1 MPEFA
6 SRIGVPADE
15 LRAYLDATTSPSA
28 SLMIRMRRLSDRFAK
43 ARSHQPPQEPPRRAR
58 AAAASQLLMIG
69 RSDDLTLRRILAE
82 TRTIAVVGASQNPAR
97 PSHEIYSYLLST
109 GQYQVYPVNPTI
121 TEIDGAQVYPRLA
134 DLPVAPD
141 MVDVFR
147 RFDELPSVLAETL
160 ALKQRPK
167 TLWLQ
172 QGLWHEQVGRD
183 AEAAGMQVVMDRC
196 LMVDHARLR

>member
-1 MPEFA
+1 MTA
-6 SRIGVPADE
+6 
-15 LRAYLDATTSPSA
+15 
-28 SLMIRMRRLSDRFAK
+28 
-43 ARSHQPPQEPPRRAR
+43 
-58 AAAASQLLMIG
+58 

-109 GQYQVYPVNPTI
+109 GEYQVYPVNPTI
-121 TEIDGAQVYPRLA
+121 TEIEGAQVYPRLA
-134 DLPVAPD
+134 DLPVVPD

-183 AEAAGMQVVMDRC
+183 AEAAGVQVVMDRC
-196 LMVDHARLR
+196 LMVDHVRLR

>member
-1 MPEFA
+1 M
-6 SRIGVPADE
+6 
-15 LRAYLDATTSPSA
+15 T
-28 SLMIRMRRLSDRFAK
+28 
-43 ARSHQPPQEPPRRAR
+43 
-58 AAAASQLLMIG
+58 G

-109 GQYQVYPVNPTI
+109 GEYQVYPVNPTI

-134 DLPVAPD
+134 DLPVVPD

-183 AEAAGMQVVMDRC
+183 AEAAGMRVVMDRC

>member
-1 MPEFA
+1 MA
-6 SRIGVPADE
+6 
-15 LRAYLDATTSPSA
+15 
-28 SLMIRMRRLSDRFAK
+28 
-43 ARSHQPPQEPPRRAR
+43 
-58 AAAASQLLMIG
+58 G
-69 RSDDLTLRRILAE
+69 RSDDQTLRRILAE

-109 GQYQVYPVNPTI
+109 GEYQVYPVNPTI
-121 TEIDGAQVYPRLA
+121 TEIDGARVYPRLA
-134 DLPVAPD
+134 DLPVVPD

-160 ALKQRPK
+160 ALKRRPK